1 MNSVPVNIAEK
12 FSKFS
17 EHWRPKIVG
26 ALNGQEIKLAKFKGS
41 FPWHRHT
48 QTDELFLVWKGSFQ
62 VELRDHVVTLKEGEF
77 FIVPKGVEHRTV
89 AKEEA
94 EVIIF
99 ETSETRNTGDIHDDN
114 FTTSTGER
122 I

>member
-1 MNSVPVNIAEK
+1 M
-12 FSKFS
+12 
-17 EHWRPKIVG
+17 G

-48 QTDELFLVWKGSFQ
+48 QADELFLVWRGCFQ
-62 VELRDHVVTLKEGEF
+62 VELRDHVIQLKEGEF

-89 AKEEA
+89 AEDEA

-99 ETSETRNTGDIHDDN
+99 EPAETRNTGDIHDDK
-114 FTTSTGER
+114 FTAPGGER